1 MLTKIIAASLG
12 MATTVS
18 ALENAPKSAIEEKI
32 MQDLTQIINNYDFSN
47 VISTAMTEE

>member
-1 MLTKIIAASLG
+1 MFYAVIAASLG

-18 ALENAPKSAIEEKI
+18 ALEGAPKSAIEEKI